1 MYVMLKIYLI
11 VSSFL
16 FSNIAQACLGPH
28 SEDYVLLDNLPAK
41 ANERTIVAKIK
52 LLVSKDR
59 FATVRVIEGIKNVK
73 VGQEFDLEVSPSSC
87 SFLEGRIRFM
97 HKEKKEL
104 GSDIY
109 LLAGDWKQFKDK
121 RVFVG
126 GWRNG
131 EFIAYPN

>member
-1 MYVMLKIYLI
+1 MLKIYLTA
-11 VSSFL
+11 SFFL
-16 FSNIAQACLGPH
+16 FTNLSQACLSPH

-59 FATVRVIEGIKNVK
+59 FATVRVIEGIKNIK
-73 VGQEFDLEVSPSSC
+73 LGQEFDIVVSPSSC
-87 SFLEGRIRFM
+87 SFLAGRIRFM
-97 HKEKKEL
+97 NQEIKER

-109 LLAGDWKQFKDK
+109 FLAGDWKELKNK

-126 GWRNG
+126 GWRNS
-131 EFIAYPN
+131 EFIAYRN